1 MGFRCGIVG
10 LPNAGKSTVFN
21 ALTAAGA
28 EVAPYPFSTVEPHV
42 GVVPVPDERLK
53 VLADLIKPK
62 RVTPTTLQFVDIA
75 GLVKGASRGEGLGNQ
90 FLAHIRD
97 VDAVAHVVRCFE
109 DQEVPHP
116 YGSIDPRRDAEVVN
130 LELVL
135 ADLEVL
141 ERRLQKVDKL
151 VRTGDKAARREVE
164 LLRDLKGWLEEG
176 RRARDF
182 LRGREGELPRDLP
195 LITAKPFFYVA
206 NLSEGS
212 EGHLQEL
219 RKLAEEEGVPVVPLA
234 GKVEA
239 ELQEL
244 EPSER
249 EEFRRELGLEDSG
262 LRRLVEAGY
271 GVLELITF
279 FTTVNLDLRA
289 WTVKRGTKAPQA
301 AGKIHSD
308 MERGFIRAE
317 VISFEDFVRAGSEQA
332 AREKGLIRSEG
343 RDYEVRDG
351 DIIHFRFNV

>member
-10 LPNAGKSTVFN
+10 LPNAGKSTIFN

-28 EVAPYPFSTVEPHV
+28 EVASYPFSTIEPNV
-42 GVVPVPDERLK
+42 GVVPVPDRRLE
-53 VLADLIKPK
+53 VLAELIKPR
-62 RVTPTTLQFVDIA
+62 RVTPTTLRFVDIA
-75 GLVKGASRGEGLGNQ
+75 GLVRGASHGEGLGNQ
-90 FLAHIRD
+90 FLSHIRD

-109 DQEVPHP
+109 DGEVSHP
-116 YGSIDPRRDAEVVN
+116 YGSVDPRRDAEVVN

-141 ERRLQKVDKL
+141 ERRMQKLQKL
-151 VRTGDKAARREVE
+151 ARTGDKEARREME
-164 LLRDLKGWLEEG
+164 LLEELKAWLEEG
-176 RRARDF
+176 KRAREF
-182 LRGREGELPRDLP
+182 LQVHHVELPKDLP

-212 EGHLQEL
+212 EHHLAPLTQ
-219 RKLAEEEGVPVVPLA
+219 LAAEEGVEVVEIY

-249 EEFRRELGLEDSG
+249 EEFRRELGLEGSG
-262 LRRLVEAGY
+262 LQRLIEVGY
-271 GVLELITF
+271 RALDLITF

-289 WTVKRGTKAPQA
+289 WTVRRGTKAPEA
-301 AGKIHSD
+301 AGKIHTD
-308 MERGFIRAE
+308 MQRGFIRAE
-317 VISFEDFVRAGSEQA
+317 VISFDDFVKAGSEQA
-332 AREKGLIRSEG
+332 ARERGLLRSEG
-343 RDYEVRDG
+343 RDYEVQDG